1 MQPYPQ
7 GQYGY
12 YPQMG
17 GYPAG
22 QYAPQPPQ
30 GAPSGPLPT
39 SGGSTPSAGVR
50 TPVSGPPSTAGIP
63 PSPSPSHPL
72 APNTPHFTPAAY
84 SSPQPQSATLPHYG
98 GMGTPLRAVGASE
111 FKPSLAGDAAPFTP
125 SPRKSAAIKIRNPK
139 EVQEEKEKAAA
150 AAAAK
155 AKAEGVDVTKAEE
168 KKVEETK
175 AEEKKVEEKAAIDA
189 EEKKV
194 EDDKVEKEKADKAAS
209 EKKVEEEKA
218 AKEKAAAEE
227 KAIKEKAEAESKKLE
242 QEKAE
247 KQAAETKA
255 KIDEEEKKAAA
266 DKEDAS
272 KSAAAAP
279 VAELKTEKA
288 AVDAKADTPEPAAEE
303 ATAEEKKETG
313 AQTLADARSAIPS
326 NNLPSFLPPKPVNGA
341 GEASPSTP
349 KVETPAAP
357 SPLNT
362 ARSIHDLSSVS
373 YPESVKA
380 PRPELNAEAQP
391 GKYRY
396 DREFLLQF
404 MAVCTEK
411 PETLPNLE
419 AIGMVDSESG
429 NQRGNFGSGSRRS
442 SQMGPPAVPSRQGS
456 MSGGFGSRS
465 TSGGG
470 VGGAFGGMGNFGQ
483 APLGSS
489 EARFAQSL
497 GRSASGAFPSRPGS
511 MSRTS
516 SQSGMIT
523 PGGNFVPAGDRRT
536 TSSRGG
542 KRRQDDSQ
550 GGSRRRDGGDGGNSG
565 KHVSGDGFENA
576 TLAPRSETGWAPTV
590 AGGAAP
596 SDPNSPEMV
605 QRKVKAL
612 LNKLTLERFE
622 SISNQI
628 LEWADK
634 SVDETDGRILRQV
647 IALIFEKATD
657 EANWSEMYA
666 RLCRKLMEK
675 VSANVKDETVKG
687 QDGNPVAGGALFRKY
702 LLNRC
707 QEDYEAGWKAKEA
720 SAAAAAAS
728 AASDAAKKDAN
739 DAAEK
744 EAKENAE
751 SGKSSSSAPKEAE
764 LLSDEYY
771 AAQKAKRRGLG
782 LVRFIGEL
790 YRLQMLTERIMHE
803 CIKKLLANTENP
815 DEEDIESL
823 CRLLTT
829 VGKGLDNPKAKQHM
843 DIYFSR
849 MALIGNNPKIPSRM
863 RFMIQVSLSLHASR
877 PRVRPLTFLLALA
890 QDVAELRAGRWQP
903 RHDSAGPK
911 LISEIHSDVRLA
923 FLHLPPRSIANLGS
937 LPTRRRRRPPMRLSA
952 GSPVRAARDFLACTT
967 SFLGQ
972 TPVAVRV
979 ATSSASP
986 LLELMDGAPPFPS
999 GHRRPE
1005 TSAPSVAF
1013 AIPLP
1018 FLSVP
1023 RALLPPRQRQRRLPG
1038 QQPPATPSLCLVAQ
1052 ETLPSFRPASGR
1064 SSSSSRGRCL
1074 SRARR
1079 RRERRAK
1086 RRTPRRTRTRT
1097 MEPSTP
1103 TLPACRGPRESVGQT
1118 TVSRRWVLAVLT
1130 PCRRVPKLTCS
1141 LLSTVLLGQEHLGRS
1156 RVDQG
1161 AARRVPR
1168 YPHPRPRRLRRRQE
1182 GRRRQPYPHPLL
1194 RGQREG
1200 GRLPQGH
1207 ARVARASRHWSHRL
1221 VGRCA
1226 FSLHFR
1232 CESRALLLLLSA
1244 PLLTSL
1250 FPYSLHY

>member
-1 MQPYPQ
+1 MLRRRPFPFAPVMQPYPQ

-17 GYPAG
+17 GYPGAG
-22 QYAPQPPQ
+22 QYGPQPPQ
-30 GAPSGPLPT
+30 GGPSGPLPT

-84 SSPQPQSATLPHYG
+84 SSPQPQSATLPHFN
-98 GMGTPLRAVGASE
+98 TPLRGAVGASE
-111 FKPSLAGDAAPFTP
+111 FKPSFAGDAPPFSPT
-125 SPRKSAAIKIRNPK
+125 PRKSAAIAIRNPK
-139 EVQEEKEKAAA
+139 QVQEEKEKKEKAAA
-150 AAAAK
+150 AAAAAK
-155 AKAEGVDVTKAEE
+155 TKAEGVEETKAEE

-175 AEEKKVEEKAAIDA
+175 AEEKKVEEKAAVVA
-189 EEKKV
+189 EEKKA
-194 EDDKVEKEKADKAAS
+194 EDDKVEKEKADKAAA
-209 EKKVEEEKA
+209 EKKAEEEKKA
-218 AKEKAAAEE
+218 AQEKADAEE
-227 KAIKEKAEAESKKLE
+227 KASKEKAEAEAKKLE

-247 KQAAETKA
+247 KEAAESKA
-255 KIDEEEKKAAA
+255 KAVEEEKKVAA
-266 DKEDAS
+266 DKEEAD
-272 KSAAAAP
+272 KSAAA
-279 VAELKTEKA
+279 ELKKEEA
-288 AVDAKADTPEPAAEE
+288 AVEAKADTPAPAPAAEE
-303 ATAEEKKETG
+303 ASAEEKKETG

-341 GEASPSTP
+341 GEASSSTP
-349 KVETPAAP
+349 KAETPAAP
-357 SPLNT
+357 SPLNA
-362 ARSIHDLSSVS
+362 ARSIHDLPAVS
-373 YPESVKA
+373 YPDSVKA
-380 PRPELNAEAQP
+380 SRPELNAEAQP

-411 PETLPNLE
+411 PESLPNLE

-523 PGGNFVPAGDRRT
+523 PGGNFVPAGGRT

-550 GGSRRRDGGDGGNSG
+550 GGSRRRDGGDGRDGG

-576 TLAPRSETGWAPTV
+576 TLAPRSETGWAPAV

-634 SVDETDGRILRQV
+634 SVEETDGRILRQV

-744 EAKENAE
+744 DAKENAE
-751 SGKSSSSAPKEAE
+751 AGKSSSSAPKEAE

-849 MALIGNNPKIPSRM
+849 MNQIASNPKIPSRM
-863 RFMIQVSLSLHASR
+863 RFMLQVRFCSVCAGSTR
-877 PRVRPLTFLLALA
+877 RLTFFST
-890 QDVAELRAGRWQP
+890 RAGRCRAPCRPMAATTRLCWPQAHFRDP
-903 RHDSAGPK
+903 LGCTSRLHDSR
-911 LISEIHSDVRLA
+911 SRSLA
-923 FLHLPPRSIANLGS
+923 D
-937 LPTRRRRRPPMRLSA
+937 LS
-952 GSPVRAARDFLACTT
+952 PF
-967 SFLGQ
+967 
-972 TPVAVRV
+972 
-979 ATSSASP
+979 SP
-986 LLELMDGAPPFPS
+986 LTGA
-999 GHRRPE
+999 
-1005 TSAPSVAF
+1005 
-1013 AIPLP
+1013 
-1018 FLSVP
+1018 
-1023 RALLPPRQRQRRLPG
+1023 
-1038 QQPPATPSLCLVAQ
+1038 
-1052 ETLPSFRPASGR
+1052 
-1064 SSSSSRGRCL
+1064 
-1074 SRARR
+1074 
-1079 RRERRAK
+1079 
-1086 RRTPRRTRTRT
+1086 
-1097 MEPSTP
+1097 
-1103 TLPACRGPRESVGQT
+1103 
-1118 TVSRRWVLAVLT
+1118 
-1130 PCRRVPKLTCS
+1130 
-1141 LLSTVLLGQEHLGRS
+1141 
-1156 RVDQG
+1156 
-1161 AARRVPR
+1161 
-1168 YPHPRPRRLRRRQE
+1168 E
-1182 GRRRQPYPHPLL
+1182 GRRRGSAQGRQFGRQGTSSPTRPALPAKLAPRSRSRPVRRRRCWSRWMERPRSPAATKGRRPQRLRSRSRLHSYLPRSYRCFRRQGKGKGGCPANNPQQPL
-1194 RGQREG
+1194 RSAQWCR
-1200 GRLPQGH
+1200 R
-1207 ARVARASRHWSHRL
+1207 R
-1221 VGRCA
+1221 
-1226 FSLHFR
+1226 
-1232 CESRALLLLLSA
+1232 SRAVN
-1244 PLLTSL
+1244 
-1250 FPYSLHY
+1250 